1 MLPCRAPWPPDR
13 QSTGR
18 WHMTSSKKNQ
28 RQPAIDPALLAELIA
43 RLGKEVVDEGFIGVP
58 ASVSLRYRR
67 VPGNEDGRHMTPTEF
82 LILTA
87 LWPTWWSGDAQQV
100 PSLPQIA
107 EQTGLSVRQIQR
119 YLRRIEASGWVSI
132 LPQHNV
138 EGGQL
143 PNLYDFSP
151 FVTRLIDSLDGEETE
166 VRHG

>member
-18 WHMTSSKKNQ
+18 CCMVSSKKNQ
-28 RQPAIDPALLAELIA
+28 RQPAIDPALL
-43 RLGKEVVDEGFIGVP
+43 
-58 ASVSLRYRR
+58 
-67 VPGNEDGRHMTPTEF
+67 
-82 LILTA
+82 
-87 LWPTWWSGDAQQV
+87 
-100 PSLPQIA
+100 A

-151 FVTRLIDSLDGEETE
+151 FVTRLIDSLDGEEKE